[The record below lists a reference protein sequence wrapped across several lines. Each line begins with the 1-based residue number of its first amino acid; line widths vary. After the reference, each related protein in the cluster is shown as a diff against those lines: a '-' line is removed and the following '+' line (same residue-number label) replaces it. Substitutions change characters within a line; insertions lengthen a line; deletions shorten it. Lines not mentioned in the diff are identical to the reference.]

1 MGKKTKV
8 LLVAVVCFVVILGIS
23 IALLVKYAN
32 RIIASEL
39 EKRIGKSFSVE
50 RIDLKWGSVEVVG
63 VALKNREGKEVVK
76 VGDLSVK
83 ADFMGLLR
91 KQYVISSVTVKDPY
105 LFVEID
111 RKGNIVN
118 PVLPSEL
125 GPGQPAAK
133 KAPAQAMP
141 PITIKKIEVVN
152 GSVDYLDEKTP
163 VRPVLVKIRDIGLVV
178 HDVSTP
184 FADAFSPFTLNAAI
198 PGKLGAGT
206 LKSNGK
212 IKIKTKDMDLK
223 ATVRNLD
230 VTPLKPYFEKE
241 SPVDITRG
249 FLDLDLNVKVASG
262 ELHAP
267 GTAVLKQLEFLS
279 GPGMRGRFM
288 GAPLSL
294 VTAFLKNSN
303 NEIRCILSSK
313 ATSTILSSISRRTR
327 CTGSRSPWRRS
338 SAFPSKV
345 YPKLRRASGQRLPRG
360 SNRA

>member
-118 PVLPSEL
+118 PVLPSER
-125 GPGQPAAK
+125 PRAARR
-133 KAPAQAMP
+133 
-141 PITIKKIEVVN
+141 
-152 GSVDYLDEKTP
+152 EK
-163 VRPVLVKIRDIGLVV
+163 
-178 HDVSTP
+178 
-184 FADAFSPFTLNAAI
+184 
-198 PGKLGAGT
+198 GAGA
-206 LKSNGK
+206 GH
-212 IKIKTKDMDLK
+212 
-223 ATVRNLD
+223 
-230 VTPLKPYFEKE
+230 
-241 SPVDITRG
+241 
-249 FLDLDLNVKVASG
+249 ASHYHQ
-262 ELHAP
+262 ED
-267 GTAVLKQLEFLS
+267 
-279 GPGMRGRFM
+279 RGR
-288 GAPLSL
+288 
-294 VTAFLKNSN
+294 
-303 NEIRCILSSK
+303 
-313 ATSTILSSISRRTR
+313 
-327 CTGSRSPWRRS
+327 
-338 SAFPSKV
+338 
-345 YPKLRRASGQRLPRG
+345 
-360 SNRA
+360 